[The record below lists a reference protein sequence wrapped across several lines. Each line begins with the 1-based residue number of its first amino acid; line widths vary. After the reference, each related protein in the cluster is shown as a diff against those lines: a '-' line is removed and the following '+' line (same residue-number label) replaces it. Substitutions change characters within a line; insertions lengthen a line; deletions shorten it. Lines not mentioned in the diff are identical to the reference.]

1 MAELVEWDGYVSS
14 ALLGVEAVRA
24 CGRYGEA
31 YAAEARAFL
40 EDVALLPLDDGVL
53 DEAASVGPSVL
64 RSLDA
69 VHLVTALSI
78 REDLGAFVT
87 YDRRLGRVA
96 EDNGLPVVMP
106 AVPGGR
112 PRG

>member
-1 MAELVEWDGYVSS
+1 VT
-14 ALLGVEAVRA
+14 
-24 CGRYGEA
+24 
-31 YAAEARAFL
+31 
-40 EDVALLPLDDGVL
+40 LLPLDDAVL

-69 VHLVTALSI
+69 IHLVTALAI
-78 REDLGAFVT
+78 HEEIGVFVT

-106 AVPGGR
+106 MLSSG
-112 PRG
+112 